1 MQHHVRK
8 DIAIDAKVTLTSP
21 TFIPATFTS
30 LLRLTIFLVP
40 LRAIDLAV
48 LFSLSPLS
56 ITTRWTAKRNQTAHT
71 LRATLLAG
79 ARPGYRGPVAERKEV
94 VVRPREM
101 GGEEESKL
109 A

>member
-1 MQHHVRK
+1 MRK
-8 DIAIDAKVTLTSP
+8 DIAIDTKVTLTSP
-21 TFIPATFTS
+21 TFIPPTLTS
-30 LLRLTIFLVP
+30 LLSLTILLIP

-56 ITTRWTAKRNQTAHT
+56 IATRWTAKRNQTAHT

-79 ARPGYRGPVAERKEV
+79 ARPGYRGPVAKRKEV
-94 VVRPREM
+94 VVRSCEM

>member
-1 MQHHVRK
+1 MQYHMRK
-8 DIAIDAKVTLTSP
+8 NITIDTKVTLTRP
-21 TFIPATFTS
+21 TFIPPTLTS
-30 LLRLTIFLVP
+30 LLRLTVFLIP

-79 ARPGYRGPVAERKEV
+79 ARPRYRGPVAERKEV
-94 VVRPREM
+94 VVRSCEM
-101 GGEEESKL
+101 GGKEESKL